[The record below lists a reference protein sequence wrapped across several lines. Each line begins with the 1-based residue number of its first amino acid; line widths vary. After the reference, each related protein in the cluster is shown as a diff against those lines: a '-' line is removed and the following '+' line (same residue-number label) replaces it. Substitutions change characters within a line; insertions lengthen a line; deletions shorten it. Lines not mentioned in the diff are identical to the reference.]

1 MRLNEREGLRGI
13 ILLIW
18 ADSSKYFHEKS
29 RENCKEKNAFSMSLL
44 LFAVIAPCL
53 EYEKT
58 YILIL
63 FQKFTERCPNASL
76 KISAILS
83 LVLL

>member
-1 MRLNEREGLRGI
+1 MRLNKREVLRGI

-18 ADSSKYFHEKS
+18 ADSSKYFHEIS
-29 RENCKEKNAFSMSLL
+29 RENYKEKNVFSMSSL
-44 LFAVIAPCL
+44 LFVVITPCL
-53 EYEKT
+53 EYEKM